1 MGNLTSQIV
10 YKGPCSDRIVK
21 SPPDL
26 AVIGPLGSCLAI
38 RIVGFIFITH
48 VRAGRGV
55 GRTESARLTKSAKL
69 LARPTSTLNLPPTQ
83 SSQNTLSSSVP
94 CTMFPTC
101 SHVEW
106 WLHGQLIVYI
116 FDVYSHYLARN
127 RSTWP
132 YCDLKCGHGKLPSL
146 GMFFAIMVD
155 ITSLRTF

>member
-1 MGNLTSQIV
+1 MGNLTSQLV
-10 YKGPCSDRIVK
+10 YKGPCSDRITE

-26 AVIGPLGSCLAI
+26 ADIGPLGSCLAI
-38 RIVGFIFITH
+38 RIVCFIFITR
-48 VRAGRGV
+48 VVLVGGSEGPSQLGRQNRQNCWRAQLPRSICQ
-55 GRTESARLTKSAKL
+55 RTKHH
-69 LARPTSTLNLPPTQ
+69 
-83 SSQNTLSSSVP
+83 QNPLSSSIP

-116 FDVYSHYLARN
+116 FEVYSHYLARN